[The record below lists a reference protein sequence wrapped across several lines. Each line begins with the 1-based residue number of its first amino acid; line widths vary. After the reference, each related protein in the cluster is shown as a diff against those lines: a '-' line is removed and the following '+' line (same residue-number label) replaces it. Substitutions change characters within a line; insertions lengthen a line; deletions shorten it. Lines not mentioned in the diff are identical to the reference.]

1 MIFMITSSFRS
12 RLALIAASASLILAV
27 SGCGNI
33 AASTNEETSNSDAS
47 IINTPNIDN
56 TGAEGSDTES
66 PNVDSPTADAP
77 GEEDTSTDDTGV
89 EENSGDDT
97 NSGEPNGGSPISGGT
112 SNSSSSSCPKAPSSF
127 DSKGSK
133 GSDSGL
139 SESGKYALSLIG
151 YQEVKA
157 EACAKEAGFSWRVI
171 IRDGESFP
179 GTKDYRFDRINAAIA
194 NGLVIFASVG

>member
-1 MIFMITSSFRS
+1 MTTSSFRS
-12 RLALIAASASLILAV
+12 RLALIAVSASLILAV
-27 SGCGNI
+27 SGCGSI
-33 AASTNEETSNSDAS
+33 AGSTSEETSNSDAS
-47 IINTPNIDN
+47 IIDTPNLDN

-66 PNVDSPTADAP
+66 PNVDSPTTDAP
-77 GEEDTSTDDTGV
+77 SEEDTSADDTGV
-89 EENSGDDT
+89 EENSGDGT
-97 NSGEPNGGSPISGGT
+97 NSGEPSAEAPSTGGT
-112 SNSSSSSCPKAPSSF
+112 SNSSSCPQTPSSF

-133 GSDSGL
+133 GSDAEL

-151 YQEVKA
+151 YQEAKA